1 MDTMPDAFAPA
12 QMGSS
17 AAPANFSSNTG
28 TLGNTGTSTQIKVD
42 GALIL
47 TRELPLTTPRRPY
60 PKFVTAGPVAD
71 F

>member
-17 AAPANFSSNTG
+17 AAPPNLSSGTG
-28 TLGNTGTSTQIKVD
+28 PLGETLSPMPVKVD

-47 TRELPLTTPRRPY
+47 TRGCSPTAPPQTPTPNQLQLER
-60 PKFVTAGPVAD
+60 
-71 F
+71 